1 LHEAYRPLY
10 TNVGFS
16 HDSLSKKSVGVRGA
30 PYDSVEGQTRM
41 DSEESDDGIP
51 F

>member
-16 HDSLSKKSVGVRGA
+16 HDSLSKKSVEGRGA
-30 PYDSVEGQTRM
+30 PYASVEGQTRIGNG
-41 DSEESDDGIP
+41 ESDDGIP